1 MDGFVVVRLFYKGDV
16 ETHSVE
22 IKSTRED
29 ALQRYFG
36 IIAADLANEE
46 ITYQAAYIIDSNGIM
61 LEGRVFDR
69 RTAEVEPVEETG
81 VEA

>member
-1 MDGFVVVRLFYKGDV
+1 MDGFVVVRLFYKGDA

-61 LEGRVFDR
+61 IEGRVFDR
-69 RTAEVEPVEETG
+69 RSTEPVVEPVEET
-81 VEA
+81 E